1 MIFNL
6 EDGLKE
12 LLEYSKIQNRERLEE
27 THEAKLIEKY
37 IKLCQEIENFD
48 FSKNI
53 ELATEKLKDLKIFLK
68 KSPGGGPPGSWGKLN
83 VLKDIQ
89 ESVSPPK
96 TEPSVQQGKWNNQNQ
111 KMKTSN

>member
-6 EDGLKE
+6 EDGLK
-12 LLEYSKIQNRERLEE
+12 ERLEE

-53 ELATEKLKDLKIFLK
+53 ELATEKL
-68 KSPGGGPPGSWGKLN
+68 N
-83 VLKDIQ
+83 VLKDI
-89 ESVSPPK
+89 
-96 TEPSVQQGKWNNQNQ
+96 
-111 KMKTSN
+111 